1 MGITKLIDEYERS
14 ILRSLDIGYSGL
26 KWCELGNQ
34 RTWNRKS
41 AKEMYVT
48 RGVDHTSIDLNG
60 QDGALKLDL
69 EKKLPDNLVGKF
81 DVVTNY
87 GTVEHINNQ
96 TAVFFNV
103 HELCKEDGIMFHG
116 FPFVLNWPRH
126 GRYYYAREF
135 ADSLAKV
142 CNYNLVDVG
151 LLDSEEYKY
160 PRNLLMVTLRKTIK
174 KFPNIE
180 VTQLAGLEDSGD
192 RSMTGDYTS
201 GLSNRI
207 KNRLQ
212 SIYHKF

>member
-14 ILRSLDIGYSGL
+14 ILQSLSLPYSGL

-34 RTWNRKS
+34 STWDRKS
-41 AKEMYVT
+41 AKEMYIT

-60 QDGALKLDL
+60 QDGVLRLDL
-69 EKKLPDNLVGKF
+69 ERPLPEYLIGKF
-81 DVVTNY
+81 DIVTNY
-87 GTVEHINNQ
+87 GTVEHINDQN
-96 TAVFFNV
+96 AVFHNI
-103 HELCKEDGIMFHG
+103 HKLCKKGGIMVHG
-116 FPFVLNWPRH
+116 LPFVLNWPRH

-135 ADSLAKV
+135 ADSLADV
-142 CNYNLVDVG
+142 CNYNLVDVD
-151 LLDSEEYKY
+151 LLDNEEYKF
-160 PRNLLMVTLRKTIK
+160 PRNLLMVTLRKTSD

-180 VTQLAGLEDSGD
+180 IAQLAGLEDSGD